1 MFADHTEHIL
11 YFNSTLRFFLS
22 GVFLFLILY
31 TYLQMA
37 ETFDSQSVALRAQKK
52 LLGKMATKK
61 IAKVFIDDT
70 SGRLLD
76 NVYRITKVLYGNKYS
91 LCRPTNHQTV
101 DHDYM
106 PSPYQFV

>member
-1 MFADHTEHIL
+1 M
-11 YFNSTLRFFLS
+11 
-22 GVFLFLILY
+22 FLFLILY
-31 TYLQMA
+31 TLFFSGVFLFFNTTSPLYLQMA